1 MSEHKAVRRYAAQH
15 DLFNRLHSIAADE
28 GFVRT
33 VAGSER
39 WYNGR
44 FEVVANQ
51 RCGNWYCDPSTSSK
65 AYAYFKS
72 TDGHMSHWDFNL
84 RRSNLSFAKYAEE
97 RGGVILVD
105 STRKGK
111 RMPDGLSKTVPI
123 WCAAINLALALRR
136 DIQPDKEWDTELYLP
151 PQVVPPT
158 ERAQIEERL
167 DEWAE
172 ALEAS
177 TLPLPD
183 LTKPLRPFFIHPS
196 TSYPP
201 QIPDNPP
208 YTPIICLSASR
219 WVGAG
224 GNDEVPTV
232 TKLGARTVGFEYVP
246 GGGDDDELWSRGL
259 TPPVFHA
266 NKSTILAKERD
277 DLPSYVDDL
286 VLAAKTSTLALASRQ
301 TNDDPIATSS
311 RLVGIPDPES
321 RIALDIGEPISPQQ
335 VWVHSDSDAMGGP
348 VELRVVEM
356 DKYPKETPYLLRCKS
371 SSKHQNTFV
380 LATPSAKVRGK
391 EYDMALRELVNFVRS
406 VEGPLVIRPG
416 SRKDMEGALAL
427 CSSVIDQ
434 AQQGTTSSAN
444 DIGVE
449 GEVITP
455 TPSDRKLILPLALVI
470 MCLLPKIGETQST
483 DESSASD
490 IAAGTE
496 KGIAK
501 ADKGINID
509 KAYVADRL
517 HQLVALWPDGNPP
530 RAALK
535 RVNEFLMGDG
545 RRS

>member
-33 VAGSER
+33 VAGQGDKG

-51 RCGNWYCDPSTSSK
+51 RCGNWYCDPSTSSN

-97 RGGVILVD
+97 KGGVILVD

-136 DIQPDKEWDTELYLP
+136 DIQPDEEWDTELYLP

-172 ALEAS
+172 TLEAS
-177 TLPLPD
+177 TLPLPN

-201 QIPDNPP
+201 QIPDDPP

-232 TKLGARTVGFEYVP
+232 TKLGERTVGFEYVP

-266 NKSTILAKERD
+266 NKGTILAKERD
-277 DLPSYVDDL
+277 DLPGYVDEL
-286 VLAAKTSTLALASRQ
+286 VLSAKTSKLDLAPVSGELKDKAMAPTSR
-301 TNDDPIATSS
+301 PI
-311 RLVGIPDPES
+311 GIPDS
-321 RIALDIGEPISPQQ
+321 KSTIALDIGEPISAQQ
-335 VWVHSDSDAMGGP
+335 EWVHPDS
-348 VELRVVEM
+348 VELRVVEI
-356 DKYPKETPYLLRCKS
+356 DKYPKSRPYLLQG
-371 SSKHQNTFV
+371 SKNAFV
-380 LATPSAKVRGK
+380 LGAPSAKVKGK
-391 EYDMALRELVNFVRS
+391 EYDTALRELIAFVRS
-406 VEGPLVIRPG
+406 TRGSLVIRPG
-416 SRKDMEGALAL
+416 KLADLDRAVALYAESKTGRQAEGQGQ
-427 CSSVIDQ
+427 VDQ
-434 AQQGTTSSAN
+434 
-444 DIGVE
+444 
-449 GEVITP
+449 P
-455 TPSDRKLILPLALVI
+455 TMLPDHGDHELQEEIAIVPTASDRKLILPLALVI
-470 MCLLPKIGETQST
+470 LCLLPTIDDQRLSSSER
-483 DESSASD
+483 SSAQAQGGGGEA
-490 IAAGTE
+490 IR
-496 KGIAK
+496 
-501 ADKGINID
+501 ID